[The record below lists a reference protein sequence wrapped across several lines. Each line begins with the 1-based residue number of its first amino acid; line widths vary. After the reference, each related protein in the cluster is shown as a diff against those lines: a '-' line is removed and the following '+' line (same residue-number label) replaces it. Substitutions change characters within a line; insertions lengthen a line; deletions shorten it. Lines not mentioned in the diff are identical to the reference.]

1 MLFCDPRAACVLIT
15 FALLSRGC
23 TSNMIIVLLIALIS
37 IWLYRFGVS
46 NRDDKNSNVE
56 GMYNAGDISSY
67 KNLQKTQEEI
77 LRNISTSE
85 ISLGSAEK
93 IVENMTKDSNT

>member
-1 MLFCDPRAACVLIT
+1 
-15 FALLSRGC
+15 
-23 TSNMIIVLLIALIS
+23 MIIVLLIALIS

-67 KNLQKTQEEI
+67 KNLLKTQEEI